1 MAKRTAIEFLT
12 AHAGAGK
19 SFNEVV
25 QLVDEFIPQGEGTYY
40 TNLPLFID
48 KICDYCEEKYN
59 IDPEEIEERIHVI
72 PQDEIKLWEQQ
83 TKEPVKRGETPIGLW
98 DYFEDID
105 ISNSRIVIDEI
116 HNFCGDSTPRAIKRE
131 WSKWLGEIR
140 HRGATFR
147 CISQSPEK
155 VAKEI
160 KREAQIE
167 LTLWNTAGEKDCF
180 FKIELG
186 DWMEL
191 YAGLL
196 GGTYRTAVF
205 ETTIKKNGHKKN
217 RKEKPRFFT
226 IKPEYFELYDS
237 FSAPIAHGG
246 KKFDGFKH
254 EYEKRTKPELI
265 KWFIQKNL
273 YQISTRII
281 VFLMILSFLVYV
293 YAFNG
298 HKTIIEG
305 LISTMNIANPY
316 GKKKSKKKSKRKP
329 HKYKT
334 ARKKEP
340 PPEVYKNNLIA
351 KKLSNKNKELK
362 TKIEQIEIENE
373 KLKKQIEEQSKIILL
388 TPKSIILNSGQEYLL
403 NEIIKNGKYK
413 DKKIIEIDWKKRNV
427 KFEDNTVI
435 NMCN

>member
-1 MAKRTAIEFLT
+1 M
-12 AHAGAGK
+12 
-19 SFNEVV
+19 
-25 QLVDEFIPQGEGTYY
+25 
-40 TNLPLFID
+40 
-48 KICDYCEEKYN
+48 
-59 IDPEEIEERIHVI
+59 
-72 PQDEIKLWEQQ
+72 Q
-83 TKEPVKRGETPIGLW
+83 TRENPKRGECPVGIWT
-98 DYFEDID
+98 YFEEID

-116 HNFCGDSTPRAIKRE
+116 HNFCGDSTPRTIKRE

-147 CISQSPEK
+147 CISQAPEK

-160 KREAQIE
+160 KREAQVE

-191 YAGLL
+191 YAGIL

-205 ETTIKKNGHKKN
+205 ETTILKNGHKKN
-217 RKEKPRFFT
+217 RREKPRFFT

-246 KKFDGFKH
+246 KKFEGFQH
-254 EYEKRTKPELI
+254 EYEKRTKAELL
-265 KWFIQKNL
+265 KWFIQKNI
-273 YQISTRII
+273 YQISTKAII
-281 VFLMILSFLVYV
+281 CSLVLSFMVYV

-298 HKTIIEG
+298 HEQIIKG
-305 LISTMNIANPY
+305 LMSAMNMGNPY
-316 GKKKSKKKSKRKP
+316 KKNKKKKSGNKKFTVKNTVKKKQD
-329 HKYKT
+329 
-334 ARKKEP
+334 EP
-340 PPEVYKNNLIA
+340 PPEIYKNNPIA
-351 KKLSNKNKELK
+351 KKLSTKNRELK

-388 TPKSIILNSGQEYLL
+388 TPKSIILNSGQEYLI
-403 NEIIKNGKYK
+403 NETIKNGKYK
-413 DKKIIEIDWKKRNV
+413 NKKIIEIDWKKRNV
-427 KFEDNTVI
+427 KFEDNTII